1 MYKSYDITYQDAYG
15 RTVTDRARGKTPK
28 EAVADLY
35 SLYGFIQKI
44 ISVKLCR
51 WEAQD
56 GLYFIL
62 SKKKWCCFG
71 SF

>member
-51 WEAQD
+51 WEA
-56 GLYFIL
+56 
-62 SKKKWCCFG
+62 
-71 SF
+71 